1 MEDISTISHN
11 RTPIDD
17 FQFQFDKKRRFRFFQ
32 TFPPKEV
39 RWGRAFQFFLKKL
52 AGIRNAPRE
61 TEWIEFGGK
70 FTNNS

>member
-17 FQFQFDKKRRFRFFQ
+17 FQFQFDKKRRLVFKLSRQKRFVGV
-32 TFPPKEV
+32 EL
-39 RWGRAFQFFLKKL
+39 FQFFEKL